1 MGDAESLAFELQ
13 RKQPR
18 PENRPF
24 AVHAAPAPAPAP
36 SEGAETSI
44 LHQVNRTKELAEI
57 DAILAALN
65 ATHWNR
71 KQAAANLGVD
81 YKALLYRMKKLNI
94 DDSGVPAVA
103 REPVPLSA
111 RAGKPTELR
120 ERASAAPKK
129 PKDRT
134 FAAGAAV
141 QFMLPVA
148 MGALLPALQDCAF

>member
-1 MGDAESLAFELQ
+1 MS
-13 RKQPR
+13 
-18 PENRPF
+18 
-24 AVHAAPAPAPAP
+24 
-36 SEGAETSI
+36 
-44 LHQVNRTKELAEI
+44 
-57 DAILAALN
+57 LN

-94 DDSGVPAVA
+94 EDSAVPAVA

-120 ERASAAPKK
+120 ERACAAPKQ
-129 PKDRT
+129 PKNRT

-141 QFMLPVA
+141 QFMLAVVV
-148 MGALLPALQDCAF
+148 GVLLPALRDCPI